1 TWTLSLYSS
10 EIPIDGSSVNGPR
23 WAGGARSPTSSRGY
37 AAIGAIGVG
46 TGVGTVEGAPVVGVG
61 CCSVVAPGRGGSCP
75 PTEGAASSPTTM
87 PMTAPAPIRWNRASM
102 HLSWRRGPVQRRLLT
117 LTGSTEHRL

>member
-1 TWTLSLYSS
+1 MFVMKSQSRLRLSTWTLSLYSS

-46 TGVGTVEGAPVVGVG
+46 TGVGTAEGAPVAGVDG
-61 CCSVVAPGRGGSCP
+61 CSVVGRGGSCP
-75 PTEGAASSPTTM
+75 AAWDASNAMTTA
-87 PMTAPAPIRWNRASM
+87 TTTPAATRWNLASM
-102 HLSWRRGPVQRRLLT
+102 HLRWRRGPV
-117 LTGSTEHRL
+117 